1 MQRLTYL
8 LLLLFVSTLA
18 FAQSDVDV
26 TAEEQPMTLTDVDDN
41 LIPFVESFEPSNVGF
56 LHVYVDP
63 AADPLETY
71 LFRGVEMGPASIAL
85 LPAEYRQMAEED
97 GATMY
102 GAITIM
108 GIEENL
114 YLTRLRGDTRDQID
128 MFAARNGEVVHLK
141 TLAFLNCDEPGNCGQ
156 LDSYITD
163 LNLDTTFDLVQ
174 IERENGQ
181 DEEGDRSVYTMLRDT
196 RTWVETDEL
205 DVPWEGITFY
215 KHDSASRDH

>member
-1 MQRLTYL
+1 MQRLTLFCL
-8 LLLLFVSTLA
+8 LLLASIST

-26 TAEEQPMTLTDVDDN
+26 TAEEQPMTLTDVDSD

-56 LHVYVDP
+56 LHVYIDP
-63 AADPLETY
+63 SVDPLETY
-71 LFRGVEMGPASIAL
+71 LFRGVEMGPASTAL
-85 LPAEYRQMAEED
+85 LPPEYRQMAAED
-97 GATMY
+97 STTMF

-114 YLTRLRGDTRDQID
+114 YLTRLRGQSRDQID
-128 MFAARNGEVVHLK
+128 MFAARDGEIVHLK
-141 TLAFLNCDEPGNCGQ
+141 TLAYLNCDEAGACAQ

-174 IERENGQ
+174 IERDDAQ
-181 DEEGDRSVYTMLRDT
+181 DEQGERRVYTMLRDERQWIPT
-196 RTWVETDEL
+196 EEL

-215 KHDSASRDH
+215 QHPGTNRDH